1 MGASYQSFCR
11 QEQDMK
17 PETAETIVEVVVGLW
32 LLAMAFVLFLAPFV
46 VIGLAIIHLWGAA

>member
-1 MGASYQSFCR
+1 
-11 QEQDMK
+11 MK